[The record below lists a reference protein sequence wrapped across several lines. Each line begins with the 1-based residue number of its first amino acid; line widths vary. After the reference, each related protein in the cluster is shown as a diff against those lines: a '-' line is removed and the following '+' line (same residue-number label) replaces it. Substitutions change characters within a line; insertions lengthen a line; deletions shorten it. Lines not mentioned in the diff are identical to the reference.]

1 MKWILQLVLLS
12 FFVIPLFAQDGLT
25 LASNSEIQA
34 DSAKLANPLRIKDK
48 SPNRAAIYSLVLPGA
63 GQVYNGRI
71 WKVPIV
77 YAALGTSFY
86 FIRTNK
92 TQYRR
97 FRDAY
102 LIRIDTIPTTF
113 DEFVDVI
120 PTAEGIKS
128 YRDQARRYMEISY
141 FSFGF
146 VWLLNSIEAYV
157 DCHLLHFDIS
167 EDLSLDL
174 SVPKAYPGISVN
186 LSFNKVPRPAA
197 GRRIGPFGK

>member
-1 MKWILQLVLLS
+1 MKWIFQTL
-12 FFVIPLFAQDGLT
+12 FVCLITLPVMAQDSLSVLT
-25 LASNSEIQA
+25 RTETQA
-34 DSAKLANPLRIKDK
+34 DTTKKLKSLRIRDK

-63 GQVYNGRI
+63 GQVYNGRF

-77 YAALGTSFY
+77 YAALGTSYY

-92 TQYRR
+92 AQYHR

-102 LIRIDTIPTTF
+102 LIRIDTIPTTV

-146 VWLLNSIEAYV
+146 IWLLNSIEAYV

-174 SVPKAYPGISVN
+174 SVPKSYPGISVN
-186 LSFNKVPRPAA
+186 LSFNKIPRPAA
-197 GRRIGPFGK
+197 GRRIGPLGK

>member
-1 MKWILQLVLLS
+1 MRWIALIFL
-12 FFVIPLFAQDGLT
+12 
-25 LASNSEIQA
+25 LASTIGNCLSQDSLSVQPKAESIVKNTKA
-34 DSAKLANPLRIKDK
+34 DTLEVRLKKDK
-48 SPNRAAIYSLVLPGA
+48 IPNRAAIYSLVLPGA

-86 FIRTNK
+86 FIRTNRD
-92 TQYRR
+92 QYHR
-97 FRDAY
+97 FRDAF
-102 LIRIDTIPTTF
+102 LLRIDGDDGTV

-120 PTAEGIKS
+120 PTSEGLKS

-174 SVPKAYPGISVN
+174 ATTPYPGIT
-186 LSFNKVPRPAA
+186 LKYDL
-197 GRRIGPFGK
+197 GKAR

>member
-1 MKWILQLVLLS
+1 MKWTFFLVLLWLATAL
-12 FFVIPLFAQDGLT
+12 PGQDSL
-25 LASNSEIQA
+25 SVNISPPEPSIA
-34 DSAKLANPLRIKDK
+34 DTIKHRIKEK
-48 SPNRAAIYSLVLPGA
+48 SPIKAAIYSLVLPGA
-63 GQVYNGRI
+63 GQVYNGKA

-77 YAALGTSFY
+77 YAALGTSYY

-92 TQYRR
+92 AQYHR

-102 LIRIDTIPTTF
+102 LIRIDDDPNTS
-113 DEFVDVI
+113 DEFVDLI

-157 DCHLLHFDIS
+157 DCHLLQFDIS
-167 EDLSLDL
+167 EDLSLAIG
-174 SVPKAYPGISVN
+174 KYNPGISIQIN
-186 LSFNKVPRPAA
+186 L
-197 GRRIGPFGK
+197 GRHK